1 LIVCCAAIV
10 VSARKPD
17 APWARSFAFFLRL
30 GVFIIIVRVLAQVLF
45 GASLGTTVLL
55 DAPGIALPDWFAGVR
70 LGGTITLESLL
81 FALFDGMRLATIIA
95 CVGAANSLAS
105 PSRLLKSVPAA
116 LYEVGVSV
124 VVALTFAPQLVSD
137 ISRVRT
143 ARRLRGRTTPV
154 FEGALERSVML
165 AAAMDSRGYGR
176 TAGISAPARRLASAF
191 LLLGLVAACIGTYA
205 IVAAGSPAL
214 LGLPL
219 LAAGIVVS
227 ILGITMAA
235 RRSVRTRYR
244 PDPWWLPEWLVA
256 GAGLLAAAVF
266 VWAAWSQL
274 AGITTPTDPAQWPL
288 LPLAPVLALA
298 IACTPALTAPRLPQ
312 ALRPVHAREKAAIG

>member
-1 LIVCCAAIV
+1 
-10 VSARKPD
+10 
-17 APWARSFAFFLRL
+17 
-30 GVFIIIVRVLAQVLF
+30 
-45 GASLGTTVLL
+45 
-55 DAPGIALPDWFAGVR
+55 
-70 LGGTITLESLL
+70 
-81 FALFDGMRLATIIA
+81 
-95 CVGAANSLAS
+95 
-105 PSRLLKSVPAA
+105 
-116 LYEVGVSV
+116 
-124 VVALTFAPQLVSD
+124 
-137 ISRVRT
+137 
-143 ARRLRGRTTPV
+143 
-154 FEGALERSVML
+154 VML